1 MSKDAFCALPNEWI
15 RNGRLKEFIATVR
28 RGESIAAL
36 KCLLALNL
44 CMDFYSY
51 TTSEISYS
59 QLENMTNLSRP
70 MVCTGINILL
80 SRNIIEIEK
89 ESSGRSARVY
99 RFVKVDERWSKVP
112 KYKVADFIKNINNR
126 GMSSLS
132 ALKIY
137 LVLLT
142 VRNNKSDIVNIG
154 YEKIRNY
161 TGLQSKDI
169 RPGWQV
175 LYEHKLIEVTQ
186 EMDGFTRK
194 YKNNSYT
201 VLF

>member
-1 MSKDAFCALPNEWI
+1 MNKKGFCALPNEWI
-15 RNGRLKEFIATVR
+15 RNKMLKEFIATIK

-36 KCLLALNL
+36 KCLLTLNL

-59 QLENMTNLSRP
+59 ELEKVTNLSRP
-70 MVCTGINILL
+70 MVLAGIKILL

-89 ESSGRSARVY
+89 ESSGRKARVY
-99 RFVKVDERWSKVP
+99 KLVKMDGKWSRVP
-112 KYKVADFIKNINNR
+112 RDKIIGFIKNINNR
-126 GMSSLS
+126 GISSLS

-142 VRNNKSDIVNIG
+142 VRNNESDIVNIG
-154 YEKIRNY
+154 YEKIRDY

-169 RPGWQV
+169 KPGLQV
-175 LYEHKLIEVTQ
+175 LYEHKLIAVTQ
-186 EMDGFTRK
+186 EMDDFTRK
-194 YKNNSYT
+194 YKSNSYT
-201 VLF
+201 ILF